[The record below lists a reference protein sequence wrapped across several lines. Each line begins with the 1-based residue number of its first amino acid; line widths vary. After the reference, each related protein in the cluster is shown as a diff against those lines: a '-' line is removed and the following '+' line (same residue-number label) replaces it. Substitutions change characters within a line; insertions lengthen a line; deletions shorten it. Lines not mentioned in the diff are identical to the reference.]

1 MFYRFRKRE
10 IRCSPLKVGLILAN
24 MDPKSYNARMIERFV
39 STALNSAL
47 ARQAAVTLLGPRQVG
62 KTTLALRLA
71 SERPS
76 IYLDLQRMED
86 RTRLSDPS
94 AFLERYEDRLVV
106 LDEIHRVPELFAE
119 LRGIIDRGRARGQRH
134 GRFLLLGSASIDLLR
149 QSSETLAGR
158 IAFIELTPFLALE
171 LSSEKEQIE
180 ELWLRGGFP
189 ESYLAVD
196 PATSFLNRQDFIQT
210 YLHRD
215 IREFAPR
222 IATDALE
229 RLWLMLA
236 HCHSGIVRAS
246 SLASSLGVNASTV
259 ANYIDLLADLFLV
272 RRLRPYHANLKKR
285 LVKSPK
291 IYIRDSGI
299 LHALLGLRDYF
310 ALSGSPSLG
319 PSWEGFVIENILA
332 VTGERIASFYRTSSG
347 AEIDLVLQF
356 PRDGL
361 IAIEIK
367 AGQSFKLERGF
378 HEARSDLQPQKSFVV
393 YGGQERYP
401 LKDGIEAI
409 GLAELCAYVST
420 LR

>member
-1 MFYRFRKRE
+1 
-10 IRCSPLKVGLILAN
+10 
-24 MDPKSYNARMIERFV
+24 
-39 STALNSAL
+39 
-47 ARQAAVTLLGPRQVG
+47 
-62 KTTLALRLA
+62 
-71 SERPS
+71 
-76 IYLDLQRMED
+76 MED

-94 AFLERYEDRLVV
+94 AFLERYEDRLVI
-106 LDEIHRVPELFAE
+106 LDEIHRMPELFAE
-119 LRGIIDRGRARGQRH
+119 IRGIIDKGRVRGHRY

-158 IAFIELTPFLALE
+158 IASIELTPFLALE
-171 LSSEKEQIE
+171 LVNKNEQIE

-196 PATSFLNRQDFIQT
+196 SSTSFLNRQDFVQT

-215 IREFAPR
+215 IKEFAPR

-236 HCHSGIVRAS
+236 HCHGGMVNAS

-259 ANYIDLLADLFLV
+259 ANYIDLLADLFLI

-299 LHALLGLRDYF
+299 LHALLGIHNYF
-310 ALSGSPSLG
+310 ELAGSPSLG

-332 VTGERIASFYRTSSG
+332 ITGERIASFYRTSSG

-356 PRDGL
+356 PGHGV

-367 AGQSFKLERGF
+367 AGRSFKLERGF
-378 HEARSDLQPQKSFVV
+378 HEARSDLEPENTFVV

-401 LKDGIEAI
+401 LKDGVEAI
-409 GLAELCAYVST
+409 GLTELCTYLSQ
-420 LR
+420 LRSIEN